1 MEDSTVISLIA
12 LGISIILAVI
22 TIVSF
27 FLGRKDKS
35 NKDTKDD
42 SYKWGQFD
50 TKLDNIE
57 KTLAKIENK
66 LDSYDREVEEKID
79 DAMKHHIN
87 EYHKN

>member
-1 MEDSTVISLIA
+1 MEITIALALSILGSVIS
-12 LGISIILAVI
+12 
-22 TIVSF
+22 VSTF
-27 FLGRKDKS
+27 VLNRRDKS

-66 LDSYDREVEEKID
+66 LDSYDREVEEKISI
-79 DAMKHHIN
+79 AMKHHIN
-87 EYHKN
+87 EYHKGE